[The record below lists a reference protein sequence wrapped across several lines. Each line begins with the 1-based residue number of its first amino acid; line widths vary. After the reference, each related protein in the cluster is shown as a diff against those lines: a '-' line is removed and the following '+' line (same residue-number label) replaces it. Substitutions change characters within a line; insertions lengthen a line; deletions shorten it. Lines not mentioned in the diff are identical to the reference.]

1 MVSKYLPICLVAGEF
16 TVDGDQMQSFIMTT
30 FVIIMAFSLINL
42 LISLS
47 IYASS
52 RRPLYA
58 RTGLFWFTLI
68 INFFIQSQAQE
79 GEFLIILGV
88 GFSLVPLNFLAYACL
103 FFSGVAYPGR
113 ILVPLSIFSL
123 IVTLALK
130 DLPISF
136 TLKALPF
143 SIATAV
149 PLLYTV
155 YIYLFKKRERTTKLM
170 YVNAVVLSLVSVHC
184 FNFAFFRMEPEAQLW
199 GWPVAYGLYQILAM
213 LIPAM
218 TLEFYHDEE
227 QSRLKMEVEKRT
239 KELEIK
245 NQDLNTLAKENQMLL
260 NILVHDISNP
270 IQVIM
275 GFGNKLSPQNLP
287 QDMHKGHDRFK
298 RALESMY
305 ETLRTVRE
313 YHGAKLGKII
323 PTLKIVSIVEPIMEC
338 ISLYEDKIEEKKIK
352 LILDKENGK
361 NILLKTDA
369 SWIKNQI
376 FANIISNAIKFSP
389 VGGVILIT
397 FSKMDESVKIRVRD
411 HGVGIS
417 SELKEYIFS
426 ATKATTKLGTSGEK
440 GIGLGMPIV
449 KEYVDRLGGKIEI
462 LNLEPGEKGT
472 CFELE
477 FKIYE
482 ESKAA

>member
-1 MVSKYLPICLVAGEF
+1 
-16 TVDGDQMQSFIMTT
+16 MQSFVMTT
-30 FVIIMAFSLINL
+30 FVIILAFSFINL
-42 LISLS
+42 LVSLS

-58 RTGLFWFTLI
+58 RTGLFWLTLI
-68 INFFIQSQAQE
+68 INFFIQSQAQN

-88 GFSLVPLNFLAYACL
+88 GFSIIPLNFLAYASL
-103 FFSGVAYPGR
+103 FFSGAAYPSR
-113 ILVPLSIFSL
+113 ILIPLSIVSL
-123 IVTLALK
+123 ILTFAIK

-143 SIATAV
+143 SIATAL

-155 YIYLFKKRERTTKLM
+155 YIYLLKKRERTTKLM
-170 YVNAVVLSLVSVHC
+170 YVNAVVLTLVSMHC

-239 KELEIK
+239 RELEIK

-275 GFGNKLSPQNLP
+275 GFGNKLSLEKLP
-287 QDMHKGHDRFK
+287 ADLHKKHQRFT
-298 RALESMY
+298 RALEAVF

-313 YHGAKLGKII
+313 YHGAKLGKIV
-323 PTLKIVSIVEPIMEC
+323 PTLKVVSVVEPIMEC
-338 ISLYEDKIEEKKIK
+338 ISLYEDKIKEKNIQMVFNQEE
-352 LILDKENGK
+352 GK
-361 NILLKTDA
+361 DILLKTDV

-389 VGGVILIT
+389 VGGVINIT
-397 FSKMDESVKIRVRD
+397 FRLSRVDESVKIRVRD
-411 HGVGIS
+411 YGVGIS
-417 SELKEYIFS
+417 NELKEYIFS
-426 ATKATTKLGTSGEK
+426 ASKVTTKLGTSGEK
-440 GIGLGMPIV
+440 GTGLGMPIA

-462 LNLEPGEKGT
+462 LNLEPEEKGT

-477 FKIYE
+477 FKTYD